1 MCSSPAP
8 RDSYVRV
15 LLQRKR
21 KALPAGMC
29 APSRS
34 TRRPSSERALGPI
47 CTGDPMALFG
57 SREHPVLMAVER
69 RSEHR
74 ESIAIARD
82 TGRAGTDPRQ
92 PERPIK
98 RLLFIAD
105 SAVAD
110 ADDLPPSVRAIIDD
124 AAELYVVPPSLPGRL
139 AWLADDIDG
148 YRHVADERL
157 EVVLGHM
164 HSIGASA
171 SGTPRRG
178 SMLTVVADAVA
189 EFKPDHILIALRSP
203 EHANWQER
211 RIIERIEARFGLPVT
226 TYTVDP
232 KGHTLPADGPLLL
245 CFDGSERAAG
255 AIKRAG
261 ALFAR
266 RDALV
271 LTVWEPTALGSIAW
285 SGVTA
290 SMVKFFRFDRAGA
303 DAARRVA
310 DAGVRIAMDAGL
322 QATPLAV
329 EADGPVWLK
338 ILEIADR
345 HDAATIVMG
354 SRGLTG
360 LRSTL
365 LGSVSNAVVH
375 HTDRPTLIFRQPVA
389 G

>member
-1 MCSSPAP
+1 
-8 RDSYVRV
+8 
-15 LLQRKR
+15 
-21 KALPAGMC
+21 
-29 APSRS
+29 
-34 TRRPSSERALGPI
+34 
-47 CTGDPMALFG
+47 MA
-57 SREHPVLMAVER
+57 AER
-69 RSEHR
+69 RSEHH
-74 ESIAIARD
+74 
-82 TGRAGTDPRQ
+82 

-110 ADDLPPSVRAIIDD
+110 ADDLPPSVRELIDE
-124 AAELYVVPPSLPGRL
+124 AAELHVVPPSLPGRL

-148 YRHVADERL
+148 FRHVADERL
-157 EVVLGHM
+157 DVVLGHM

-178 SMLTVVADAVA
+178 SVLTVVADAVA
-189 EFKPDHILIALRSP
+189 EFEPDHILIALRSSQ
-203 EHANWQER
+203 HANWQER

-232 KGHTLPADGPLLL
+232 QGHTSLADGPLLL
-245 CFDGSERAAG
+245 CFDGSARAAR
-255 AIKRAG
+255 AINRAG
-261 ALFAR
+261 ALFAG

-271 LTVWEPTALGSIAW
+271 VTVWQPTSLGSIAW
-285 SGVTA
+285 SGATA
-290 SMVKFFRFDRAGA
+290 SMVEFFKFDRAA
-303 DAARRVA
+303 AETARRVA
-310 DAGVRIAMDAGL
+310 DEGVRIATEAGL

-329 EADGPVWLK
+329 EADGPVWHT